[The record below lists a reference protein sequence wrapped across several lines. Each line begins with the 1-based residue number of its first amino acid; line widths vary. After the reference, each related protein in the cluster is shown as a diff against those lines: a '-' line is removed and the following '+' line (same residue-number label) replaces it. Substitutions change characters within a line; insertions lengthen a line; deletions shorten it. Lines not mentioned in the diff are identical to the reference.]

1 VRRLVFLDETG
12 TTTSMVREYGRSPCG
27 ERCID
32 SAPCGHWQT
41 TTLIAGLRWQGV
53 SAPAVLDGPID
64 GASFLAWVEQFL
76 CPALG
81 PGDVVIADNLQS
93 HKVAGVQEAIEAV
106 GATILYL
113 PPYSPDFNPIEKLF
127 SKVKSLLKKAAERTQ
142 EALWQ
147 EIDHLLDGI
156 SPDECANY
164 FKSAGYAS

>member
-1 VRRLVFLDETG
+1 MRRLVFLDETG

-32 SAPCGHWQT
+32 SVPCGHWQT
-41 TTLIAGLRWQGV
+41 TTLIAGLRRQGV
-53 SAPAVLDGPID
+53 CAPAVLDGPID

-147 EIDHLLDGI
+147 EIGRLLDGVT
-156 SPDECANY
+156 PDECANY